1 MKHNHAAMELYFLKI
16 INDNWTTITVVIG
29 LALILYR
36 KIKDFL
42 KKSDDEKIEIALKKI
57 KETMLDYVS
66 LSEDKYSEWKEAG
79 SLKRAQVIKQLYV
92 DYPELSSIYDQDELI
107 KKIDEMIDSALPELR
122 KVINQNIGK

>member
-1 MKHNHAAMELYFLKI
+1 M
-16 INDNWTTITVVIG
+16 
-29 LALILYR
+29 
-36 KIKDFL
+36 
-42 KKSDDEKIEIALKKI
+42 KKI